1 MTKSPSPLLR
11 LGRLSETKHFGF
23 DWRTS
28 QSAPVVEAPASKR
41 AEAYKTLRAILGE
54 TGGWEGYTV
63 ALDVSK
69 APSPAFGFRT
79 KSAEEVWSFA
89 QKVAEAH
96 PKEASPAI
104 ISKAIEQ
111 SGIPVSE
118 LTPEDM
124 KLLDMAVNWYLAGKI
139 TGTES
144 PKTPPYG
151 GNNTSGTQDNFP
163 DSGSL

>member
-1 MTKSPSPLLR
+1 
-11 LGRLSETKHFGF
+11 LGHLSEKNHLGF
-23 DWRTS
+23 NWRS
-28 QSAPVVEAPASKR
+28 SVVPSVRAPELGERTAVFKA
-41 AEAYKTLRAILGE
+41 LRSILGE
-54 TGGWEGYTV
+54 TGGWEGYRV
-63 ALDVSK
+63 SLDVSK
-69 APSPAFGFRT
+69 TPSPAFGFRT
-79 KSAEEVWSFA
+79 KSAEEVWVYA
-89 QKVAEAH
+89 RKIAEAH
-96 PKEASPAI
+96 PKEASSTI

-124 KLLDMAVNWYLAGKI
+124 KLLEMAVNWYLAGKI

>member
-1 MTKSPSPLLR
+1 MTKPFSPLLR
-11 LGRLSETKHFGF
+11 LGRLNETQPFGF
-23 DWRTS
+23 NWRTS
-28 QSAPVVEAPASKR
+28 QPPPVVEASISER
-41 AEAYKTLRAILGE
+41 AAVYKALRAILGE

-63 ALDVSK
+63 ALNVSK

-79 KSAEEVWSFA
+79 KSAEEVWTYA

-139 TGTES
+139 NGTES